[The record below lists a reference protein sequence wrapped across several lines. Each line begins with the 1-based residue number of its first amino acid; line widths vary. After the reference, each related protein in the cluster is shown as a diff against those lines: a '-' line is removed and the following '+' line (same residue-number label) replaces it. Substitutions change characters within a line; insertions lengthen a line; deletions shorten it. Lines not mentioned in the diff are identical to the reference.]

1 MQMWSGE
8 SQESP
13 VLHKEP
19 QVTKHCL
26 RTEKKSSS
34 GEEYSSWFSHTR
46 WSSLKNMH
54 TCSIIHIEQVVL
66 YIFRNK

>member
-8 SQESP
+8 SLEFP

-26 RTEKKSSS
+26 RTEKNLLQGKSAPV
-34 GEEYSSWFSHTR
+34 GFPTPDGH
-46 WSSLKNMH
+46 L
-54 TCSIIHIEQVVL
+54 
-66 YIFRNK
+66 